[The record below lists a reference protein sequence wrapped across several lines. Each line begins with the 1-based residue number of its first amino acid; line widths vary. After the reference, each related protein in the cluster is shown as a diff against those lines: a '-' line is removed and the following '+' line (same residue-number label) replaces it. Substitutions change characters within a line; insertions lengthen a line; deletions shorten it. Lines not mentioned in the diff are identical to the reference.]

1 MLAGTSFAQSQ
12 PDRVR
17 VCTPS
22 SGATTPAQPEIVT
35 VFSVQSMQVDGHSP
49 DGEGLKEALGEALIE
64 LGLALALSETDK
76 DDADALREAL
86 IELGLALTLAEA
98 DRDDGEGLPLGHGL
112 AETLVDPDAE
122 GLRLS
127 HGLGDGLGDGDGL
140 TSSTA

>member
-1 MLAGTSFAQSQ
+1 MVWTPFSAATAPVQ
-12 PDRVR
+12 PD
-17 VCTPS
+17 
-22 SGATTPAQPEIVT
+22 IVT
-35 VFSVQSMQVDGHSP
+35 VSSAQSMQVDGHTP

-98 DRDDGEGLPLGHGL
+98 DKDDGDALRELGL
-112 AETLVDPDAE
+112 AETLVDPHAE